1 MSITAQVTL
10 QLPAAK
16 AGANLAHLDQFAD
29 GTRVMIG
36 CSVASIR
43 PTVTKNGRSAGKK
56 MAMLTLE
63 DLFGKS
69 DAVVFSETYEK
80 IGLLLAPAS
89 GEKTRRRIGE
99 TARRMGSDARH
110 TVEQARETVTDAAT
124 GLGADVK
131 SAIDAGREAFRHDGE
146 GRPASRIAQI
156 VNPPST
162 THTP

>member
-1 MSITAQVTL
+1 MNDNRQ
-10 QLPAAK
+10 
-16 AGANLAHLDQFAD
+16 GNDD
-29 GTRVMIG
+29 
-36 CSVASIR
+36 
-43 PTVTKNGRSAGKK
+43 GRS
-56 MAMLTLE
+56 
-63 DLFGKS
+63 FGPVIGF
-69 DAVVFSETYEK
+69 AVGALVGGVL
-80 IGLLLAPAS
+80 GLLLAPAS